1 MFICINLVLLYL
13 YSIQKQSHRG
23 FLYKVVFKILRNL
36 QEENTCARVS
46 FEAPL
51 ATSLK
56 WRRRHRCFP
65 VNFCEIFKNIPPPL
79 AASFYH
85 KMLNIKIHRDSYM
98 QQALYL
104 ILSIVSEATG
114 FYLLKCHIQNLVENL
129 RWRSFAKIVNSLK
142 AVNYFRKKRHR
153 SCSTG
158 F

>member
-1 MFICINLVLLYL
+1 MLSCEYCELFKNIYFEEHLRTAASPCRHQQQWRTTFARETRRNWVRYNVLCLFVSIWYYYYCILSRSSRTEVFFKKL
-13 YSIQKQSHRG
+13 
-23 FLYKVVFKILRNL
+23 FLKILKNL
-36 QEENTCARVS
+36 QDENTCARVS

-98 QQALYL
+98 Q
-104 ILSIVSEATG
+104 
-114 FYLLKCHIQNLVENL
+114 
-129 RWRSFAKIVNSLK
+129 
-142 AVNYFRKKRHR
+142 
-153 SCSTG
+153 
-158 F
+158 